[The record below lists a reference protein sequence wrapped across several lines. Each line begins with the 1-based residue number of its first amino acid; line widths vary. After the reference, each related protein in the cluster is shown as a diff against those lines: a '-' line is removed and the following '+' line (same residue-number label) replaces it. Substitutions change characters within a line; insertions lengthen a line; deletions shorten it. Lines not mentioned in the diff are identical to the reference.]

1 MGVISFEADFG
12 GSAGGASRCGW
23 TCSSLR
29 GASAGVLDT
38 DWTPIFALLS
48 KCLMSHGL
56 QRKRVAYGRRRT
68 AISLFGSFTSNRQT
82 ASAIAAST
90 SVASTVPS
98 HFLAGV
104 ERTT

>member
-1 MGVISFEADFG
+1 MSRRPISRISERRPAFCEALN
-12 GSAGGASRCGW
+12 AASPSESR
-23 TCSSLR
+23 
-29 GASAGVLDT
+29 
-38 DWTPIFALLS
+38 
-48 KCLMSHGL
+48 
-56 QRKRVAYGRRRT
+56 YRRRT

-82 ASAIAAST
+82 ASAIAPST